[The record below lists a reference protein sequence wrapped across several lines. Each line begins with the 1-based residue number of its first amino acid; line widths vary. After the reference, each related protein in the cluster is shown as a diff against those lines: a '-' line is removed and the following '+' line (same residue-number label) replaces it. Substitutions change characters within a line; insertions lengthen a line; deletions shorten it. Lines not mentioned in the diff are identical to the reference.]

1 MMKYAALIFL
11 ISCFSLA
18 GSQVGFAKGEWEVS
32 LHYGSWNLSLLESY
46 LEGVLEDTVAD
57 EVKKAIIAEH
67 PEKSGLEEEYYQDL
81 NLDSTGNNF
90 GVEIRLYPAG
100 KEGSFSVGLSL
111 EKTQMEVNLEGS
123 ASYQFADESYFEG
136 SGSSK
141 LLIDP
146 ISYHLSLRWD
156 MAPSG
161 RLHPYFG
168 LGLGLASLT
177 GYLYYEANGEFYDA
191 ATEESE
197 FELYSGEIDLEFL
210 ENLEPK
216 ITPIIVQLNLG
227 LKLRI
232 ADDFH
237 FLIDAGIWNGF
248 LVRGSVAYRL

>member
-1 MMKYAALIFL
+1 MKHIILIFL

-46 LEGVLEDTVAD
+46 LEGVLEDAVAD
-57 EVKKAIIAEH
+57 ELKEVIIEEH

-90 GVEIRLYPAG
+90 GVEMRLYPTG
-100 KEGSFSVGLSL
+100 KGGSFSLGLSL
-111 EKTQMEVNLEGS
+111 EKTEMEVDLES
-123 ASYQFADESYFEG
+123 LASYQFADGSYFEG

-146 ISYHLSLRWD
+146 ISYHLSFRWD

-161 RLHPYFG
+161 RLHPYFS

-197 FELYSGEIDLEFL
+197 SEAYVDEVDLEDL
-210 ENLEPK
+210 KLK

-232 ADDFH
+232 SEDFH
-237 FLIDAGIWNGF
+237 FLVDAGIWNGF

>member
-1 MMKYAALIFL
+1 MKHITLIFL

-18 GSQVGFAKGEWEVS
+18 GSQVGLAKGEWEVS

-46 LEGVLEDTVAD
+46 LEGVLEDAVAD
-57 EVKKAIIAEH
+57 ELKEAIIAEH
-67 PEKSGLEEEYYQDL
+67 LEKSGLEERYPPDVS
-81 NLDSTGNNF
+81 LDSTGTNL

-111 EKTQMEVNLEGS
+111 EKTEMEVNLEGS

-141 LLIDP
+141 LFIDP

-161 RLHPYFG
+161 RLHPYFS

-177 GYLYYEANGEFYDA
+177 GYLYYESNGEFYDA

-197 FELYSGEIDLEFL
+197 SEAYVDEVDLEDL
-210 ENLEPK
+210 KLK

-232 ADDFH
+232 SEDFH
-237 FLIDAGIWNGF
+237 FLVDAGIWNGF

>member
-1 MMKYAALIFL
+1 MKHIILIFL

-46 LEGVLEDTVAD
+46 LEGVLEDAVAD
-57 EVKKAIIAEH
+57 ELKEVIIEEH

-90 GVEIRLYPAG
+90 GVEMRLYPAG
-100 KEGSFSVGLSL
+100 KGGSFSLGLSL
-111 EKTQMEVNLEGS
+111 EKTEMEVDLES
-123 ASYQFADESYFEG
+123 LASYQFADGSYFEG

-146 ISYHLSLRWD
+146 ISYHLSFRWD

-161 RLHPYFG
+161 RLHPYFS

-197 FELYSGEIDLEFL
+197 SEAYVDEVDLEDL
-210 ENLEPK
+210 KLK

-232 ADDFH
+232 SEDFH
-237 FLIDAGIWNGF
+237 FLVDAGIWNGF